1 MKNQVTFP
9 RTITLIDA
17 DIELFTKE
25 VNSLEAIS
33 NEIKWAGDF
42 NKERTDVWATDSEF
56 NFFVNGENLTFKK
69 H

>member
-17 DIELFTKE
+17 DIELFSKE
-25 VNSLEAIS
+25 VNSIEDIT
-33 NEIKWAGDF
+33 NEIKWAVESNTD
-42 NKERTDVWATDSEF
+42 RTDVWATDSEYNYF
-56 NFFVNGENLTFKK
+56 LNNGKLTVEN